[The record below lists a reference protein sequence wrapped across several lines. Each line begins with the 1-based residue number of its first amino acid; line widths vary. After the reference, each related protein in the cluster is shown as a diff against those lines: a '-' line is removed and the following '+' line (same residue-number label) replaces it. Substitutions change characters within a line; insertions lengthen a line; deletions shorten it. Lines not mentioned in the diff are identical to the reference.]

1 VLTTC
6 LYGKKPTLTVNYSP
20 ERQAGRALPCA
31 AMVEKQQHIDY
42 SKSNVLNVTSAAIF
56 AAGHRPWQT
65 VKVK

>member
-1 VLTTC
+1 
-6 LYGKKPTLTVNYSP
+6 
-20 ERQAGRALPCA
+20 
-31 AMVEKQQHIDY
+31 MVEKQQHIDY